1 MKRIQKLD
9 DKLIAQ
15 IAAGEV
21 IESPAAIVKELVEN
35 ALDAGASEID
45 VQIDG
50 DGFTEIQVRDNGG
63 GIHADDLPLAVES
76 FATSKISSLDE
87 LIAART
93 MGFRGEALGS
103 IASVSRLRLESRQK
117 NAAVGA
123 AIQVDEHGKTV
134 EASPIEAGTRV
145 QVRDLFYNVPVRRDY
160 YKNALKIRRQIA
172 DTLTQL
178 TVAHPQIAF
187 RYRLGEDDPV
197 FLPVRQNLIDRLG
210 DIWGEKIAGDLIPVY
225 YQADGLTLEGYVSK
239 FYFYRTHAGDMR
251 LWVNQRPVAYKPLTM
266 LLRNAY
272 GELMPK
278 GRFPFAALFLSVAQ
292 SDVDVNVHPQK
303 REVRFRHE
311 VAVQSFLRQAFTRV
325 ISAEGGISAGS
336 MVRLGSPQ
344 VLRMAAP
351 ESIPNHLAGA
361 IPTPRGGTDGPQ
373 PGLFSPAGATT
384 DFNAAEEA
392 PGLFPEHLSL
402 HTRLFNTFIVA
413 TGPDGLYLIDQ
424 HTAHERIN
432 YERFQDLLAAKKDI
446 TQHLVSPVAV
456 NTAIFNRSR
465 IEGATAALRALGFEI
480 EDLGQAG
487 YALQSVPGYIEA
499 GEETAAFETA
509 LSVIEGSD
517 TAEAGDLFDQLAKD
531 LSCRHAIRKGETA
544 SLTDFRELMEKLKLC
559 RNPLRCPH
567 GRPTVVRIDEKEVF
581 AYFKRQV

>member
-1 MKRIQKLD
+1 MRRIQKLD
-9 DKLIAQ
+9 DTLIAQ

-21 IESPAAIVKELVEN
+21 IESPAAIIKELVEN
-35 ALDAGASEID
+35 ALDASASEID
-45 VQIDG
+45 IQVDG

-76 FATSKISSLDE
+76 FATSKIASLDE

-117 NAAVGA
+117 AAPVGA

-134 EASPIEAGTRV
+134 EASAIEAGTRV
-145 QVRDLFYNVPVRRDY
+145 QVKDLFYNVPVRRDY
-160 YKNALKIRRQIA
+160 YKNAIKIRRQIA
-172 DTLTQL
+172 DTLTSL

-197 FLPVRQNLIDRLG
+197 FLPVRQNLLGRLG
-210 DIWGEKIAGDLIPVY
+210 DIWGEKIGGDLIPVF

-239 FYFYRTHAGDMR
+239 FYFYRSHAGDMR
-251 LWVNQRPVAYKPLTM
+251 LWVNQRPVAYRPLTM

-292 SDVDVNVHPQK
+292 ADVDVNVHPQK
-303 REVRFRHE
+303 REVRFRNE
-311 VAVQSFLRQAFTRV
+311 VAVQGFLRQAFTRV
-325 ISAEGGISAGS
+325 ISAEGGIAAAH
-336 MVRLGSPQ
+336 MVRMPG
-344 VLRMAAP
+344 A
-351 ESIPNHLAGA
+351 ESIPNRLAGA
-361 IPTPRGGTDGPQ
+361 TAAPQ
-373 PGLFSPAGATT
+373 GVDAPQASLFSLGATVAFQT
-384 DFNAAEEA
+384 DQTA
-392 PGLFPEHLSL
+392 PVLFPENLTL

-446 TQHLVSPVAV
+446 TQHLVAPVAV
-456 NTAIFNRSR
+456 DTAIFNRSR
-465 IEGATAALRALGFEI
+465 LEASTAALRILGFEL
-480 EDLGQAG
+480 EDLGPAG
-487 YALQSVPGYIEA
+487 YALQGVPGYIEA
-499 GEETAAFETA
+499 GEEAAAFETA
-509 LSVIEGSD
+509 LAVIEGSD

-544 SLTDFRELMEKLKLC
+544 SLTDFRELIEKLKLC

-581 AYFKRQV
+581 AYFKRLV